1 MTKYSYCITQ
11 SYNFF
16 ASSFNVILNLLIQ
29 LIPWTHKLRE
39 KDIYEWKKTLQ
50 VNNLQK
56 KLELLDVN
64 VRKKNE

>member
-1 MTKYSYCITQ
+1 VTKYSYCITQ
-11 SYNFF
+11 SFF

>member
-1 MTKYSYCITQ
+1 M
-11 SYNFF
+11 
-16 ASSFNVILNLLIQ
+16 ILNLLIQ

-56 KLELLDVN
+56 KTRVT
-64 VRKKNE
+64 RCQCKKEK

>member
-1 MTKYSYCITQ
+1 M
-11 SYNFF
+11 
-16 ASSFNVILNLLIQ
+16 ILNLLIQ

>member
-56 KLELLDVN
+56 KTRVT
-64 VRKKNE
+64 RCQCKKEK